1 MNYATITSLNFYP
14 VKSCRGIALKEAH
27 IQSSGIEG
35 DRRWMIVNESG
46 RFLTQREL
54 PRMAL
59 ITPAVAAGGL
69 SLVAPGMP
77 ALTMPQSLDGPSIP
91 VTIFA
96 HRCTAIDAGP
106 GPAEWLTQFLE
117 RTVRLVRFDP
127 RLVRPID
134 PRLWTGDIEAHVT
147 FPDAFPLLLIAQKS
161 LDDLNSRLQDPLP
174 MNRFRPNVVL
184 EGLGPYEEDRIHEL
198 SAGGLKLRMAMACTR
213 CKITT
218 TDQLTGESSTAEP
231 LATLRGYRWN
241 SALHGVMFGH
251 YAVVH
256 GAVGTRLRP
265 GQQLEIAWK

>member
-1 MNYATITSLNFYP
+1 MNFTTITSLNFYP
-14 VKSCRGIALKEAH
+14 VKSCRGIALDEAR
-27 IQSSGIEG
+27 ILASGIEG

-59 ITPAVAAGGL
+59 ITPGVAEGGL
-69 SLVAPGMP
+69 SLAAPGMP
-77 ALTMPQSLDGPSIP
+77 ALSVREPLQGPSTP

-96 HRCTAIDAGP
+96 HRCTAIDAGAD
-106 GPAEWLTQFLE
+106 PAEWLTRFLG

-147 FPDAFPLLLIAQKS
+147 FPDAFPLLLIAQQS
-161 LDDLNSRLQDPLP
+161 LDDLNSRLPVPLP
-174 MNRFRPNVVL
+174 MSRFRPNVVL

-198 SAGGLKLRMAMACTR
+198 RAGGLILRMAMACTR

-218 TDQLTGESSTAEP
+218 TDQVTGESSTAEP

-241 SALHGVMFGH
+241 SALRGVMFGR
-251 YAVVH
+251 YAIAH
-256 GAVGTRLRP
+256 GAIGARLRQ
-265 GQQLEIAWK
+265 GQQLEISWQ

>member
-1 MNYATITSLNFYP
+1 MNYATITSLNVYP
-14 VKSCRGIALKEAH
+14 VKSCRGITLEEAH
-27 IQSSGIEG
+27 IQASGIEG

-69 SLVAPGMP
+69 SLAAPGMP
-77 ALTMPQSLDGPSIP
+77 ALRVPEPLHGPSIP

-106 GPAEWLTQFLE
+106 VPAEWLTQFLE

-127 RLVRPID
+127 LVVRPID
-134 PRLWTGDIEAHVT
+134 PRLWTGDIEADVT

-161 LDDLNSRLQDPLP
+161 LDDLNSRLQVPLP

-198 SAGGLKLRMAMACTR
+198 RAGGLRLRMAMPCTR

-218 TDQLTGESSTAEP
+218 TDQLTGQPTTAEP

-241 SALHGVMFGH
+241 SALRGVIFGY

-256 GAVGTRLRP
+256 GAIGTPLRQ
-265 GQQLEIAWK
+265 GQQLEISWK

>member
-1 MNYATITSLNFYP
+1 MNYATITSLNVYP
-14 VKSCRGIALKEAH
+14 VKSCRGIALEEAQ
-27 IQSSGIEG
+27 IQASGIEG
-35 DRRWMIVNESG
+35 DRRWMIVNEAG

-59 ITPAVAAGGL
+59 ITPAVAIGGL
-69 SLVAPGMP
+69 SLTAPGMP
-77 ALTMPQSLDGPSIP
+77 ALTVPDPFDGLSLP

-106 GPAEWLTQFLE
+106 NPAEWLTRFLG

-134 PRLWTGDIEAHVT
+134 SRLWTGDIEAHVT

-161 LDDLNSRLQDPLP
+161 LDDLNSRLEIPLP
-174 MNRFRPNVVL
+174 MSRFRPNAVL

-198 SAGGLKLRMAMACTR
+198 RAGGLRLQMAMACTR

-231 LATLRGYRWN
+231 LITLRGYRWN
-241 SALHGVMFGH
+241 SELRGVMFGR
-251 YAVVH
+251 YAVVA
-256 GAVGTRLRP
+256 GAVGSQLRT